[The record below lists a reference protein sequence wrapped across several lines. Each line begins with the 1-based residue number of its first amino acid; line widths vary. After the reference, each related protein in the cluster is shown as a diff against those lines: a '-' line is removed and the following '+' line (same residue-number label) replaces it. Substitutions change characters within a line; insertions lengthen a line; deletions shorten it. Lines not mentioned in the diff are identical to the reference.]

1 MVTQA
6 SAIEY
11 APEGDAFVAYRTQ
24 GEGPPDLV
32 LVNDWFSH
40 VGALWEP
47 SSPYRAVFD
56 QLAAF
61 GRLIVFDKRGV
72 GMSDPVPLGGLP
84 TLEEWG
90 DGVLAVLDELGVER
104 AHLIG
109 KGSGA
114 PMALLVAATHPERV
128 ESVVLV
134 NGWGRLGATDDFPIG
149 IPASDQERMLA
160 STYMS
165 PSAVRAVAGE
175 DLTPE
180 ASEWCQQY
188 FRHAASPSTMLAM
201 RRWLFGVDVRSVLSS
216 VSVPVLLLARRRAW
230 IGIAHARYLAE
241 HLPRAQL
248 VELPG
253 AADLLFAGDIDGLV
267 TEIAEFV
274 TGVRPEPR
282 TDRVL
287 ATVMF
292 TDLVDSTKHAA
303 EAGDRHWHDLLDAHD
318 RNVRVALQ
326 RAGGR
331 EVKTTGDGFVATFDG
346 PARAIRCADEI
357 RERVRSIGLEVR
369 IGLHTGEIEIRGD
382 DIAGI
387 GAHIASRIESL
398 AGPGEILVS
407 RTVRDL
413 VTGAGLQFED
423 RGAYVLKGV
432 PDEWNVY
439 AVLD

>member
-1 MVTQA
+1 MTQA
-6 SAIEY
+6 SPIEY
-11 APEGDAFVAYRTQ
+11 ATSGDAFVAFRTQ
-24 GEGPPDLV
+24 GRGAPDLV

-47 SSPYRAVFD
+47 SSPYQAVFD
-56 QLAAF
+56 QLAGL

-72 GMSDPVPLGGLP
+72 GMSDPVPLGALP

-90 DGVLAVLDELGVER
+90 DDVRAVLDHLGVER

-114 PMALLVAATHPERV
+114 PMALLAAATHPERI

-134 NGWGRLGATDDFPIG
+134 NGWCRLGGTDDFPIG
-149 IPASDQERMLA
+149 VPPSDQRRMLA

-165 PSAVRAVAGE
+165 ENAVRAVAGE
-175 DLTPE
+175 DLTAE
-180 ASEWCQQY
+180 ASTWCQDY
-188 FRHAASPSTMLAM
+188 FRHAASPTTMRAM
-201 RRWLFGVDVRSVLSS
+201 RRWLFDVDVRSVLSS
-216 VSVPVLLLARRRAW
+216 IRTPVLLLARKRAW
-230 IGIAHARYLAE
+230 LGIAHARYLKE
-241 HLPRAQL
+241 HLANSHL
-248 VELPG
+248 VELEG
-253 AADLLFAGDIDGLV
+253 AADLLFAGDVDGLV
-267 TEIAEFV
+267 SEIAEFI
-274 TGVRPEPR
+274 TGERPKPR

-292 TDLVDSTKHAA
+292 TDLVESTRHAA
-303 EAGDRHWHDLLDAHD
+303 AAGDRHWHDLLDAHD

-346 PARAIRCADEI
+346 PARAIRCAGEI
-357 RERVRSIGLEVR
+357 RERLRALGLEVR
-369 IGLHTGEIEIRGD
+369 VGLHTGEVEMRGT

-387 GAHIASRIESL
+387 AAHIASRIQTL
-398 AGPGEILVS
+398 AEQGEILVS

-413 VTGAGLQFED
+413 VTGAGIRFAD
-423 RGAYVLKGV
+423 RGIHALKGV
-432 PDEWNVY
+432 PEEWQVY
-439 AVLD
+439 AVVD